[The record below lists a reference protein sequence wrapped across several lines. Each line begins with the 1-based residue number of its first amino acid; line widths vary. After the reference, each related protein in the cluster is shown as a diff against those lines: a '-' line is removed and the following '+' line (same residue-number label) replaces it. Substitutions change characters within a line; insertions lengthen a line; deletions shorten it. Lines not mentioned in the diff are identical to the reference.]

1 MPIRHEA
8 VNRLLELGLWIC
20 VCVCVCVCVYPFF
33 PSCVCLSVFSL
44 PSSSFHLG
52 LGTQQPQGNCIPC
65 VLACLSEA
73 PGVIILRDIQR
84 LHGLL

>member
-20 VCVCVCVCVYPFF
+20 VCVCVCIRFSLRV
-33 PSCVCLSVFSL
+33 CVCLFFSL

-52 LGTQQPQGNCIPC
+52 LCTQQPQGNCIPC